1 MLMRVVAGHFGVA
14 HCARYRGENN
24 MERIKPHRVIAG
36 GVLGGIAASLAVLIL
51 FRLIVFEYWGILTNP
66 EYQSPKLIKVW
77 TEIEPIPLAVNH
89 PGIITLGFVILS
101 ILHAFLFAI
110 IREGLPGE
118 GLKKG
123 IFFGLIIWLFSYVFF
138 EFFTPW
144 NMFGEPLALVG
155 LELLFWI
162 VVAVSEGIVIAKVYG
177 G

>member
-1 MLMRVVAGHFGVA
+1 MNRTNPMRTIAAG
-14 HCARYRGENN
+14 
-24 MERIKPHRVIAG
+24 M
-36 GVLGGIAASLAVLIL
+36 LGGIAASLAVLIL
-51 FRLIVFEYWGILTNP
+51 FRLIGFEYWGILTNP

-77 TEIEPIPLAVNH
+77 AEIEPIPLAVNH
-89 PGIITLGFVILS
+89 PGIITLGFVLLS

-123 IFFGLIIWLFSYVFF
+123 IIIGLIIWLFSYVFF

-144 NMFGEPLALVG
+144 NMFGEPVALVA

-162 VVAVSEGIVIAKVYG
+162 GVALSEGVVIAKVYDVDSI
-177 G
+177 